1 MSDVSPFFLLMRG
14 VFRCLRGFFFLFFQ
28 IDASCCAQW
37 KGRVSELTTTKSS
50 WLATTAPPKQT
61 DHCHVTAHI
70 YRYIWCIYGIFG
82 RETTIH
88 TVIYGADIRF
98 WPPLKWSQS
107 CHSKMMTV
115 MSQQNDHCHVTA
127 KWWQSCHSK
136 MITVMSQQNDH
147 CHVTANMPLTSW
159 STDTWPAEPRK
170 GCYQKLGQST
180 SHCLPSRGRG
190 GSVRCHLRNK
200 KQVKFQ

>member
-115 MSQQNDHCHVTA
+115 MSQQNDHSHVTA
-127 KWWQSCHSK
+127 KWSLSCHSK
-136 MITVMSQQNDH
+136 HAAHQLIHGYLASRAQKRLLSKAGAKHIALPAIKGARRQRT
-147 CHVTANMPLTSW
+147 MP
-159 STDTWPAEPRK
+159 PAK
-170 GCYQKLGQST
+170 
-180 SHCLPSRGRG
+180 
-190 GSVRCHLRNK
+190 
-200 KQVKFQ
+200 